1 MINYVAIILQRVS
14 PEHIKHSFHNL
25 HSTISK
31 LNAFL
36 HFITD
41 VAPTSFQRIGLA
53 LNNIMEILVRGDFEF
68 LNQHLGGLAPSY
80 GYLVERIQKVLDET
94 MAMLTAIVNGYDPTK
109 TEVVYRTMKGHAKLL
124 IASFNMLSFMNS
136 YPGSVIGND
145 VPNRAVSDHIRG
157 RKCQTFQTDMKNIL
171 KIKLLTN
178 TSGRMFE
185 MPGRIPLSESD
196 MNELY
201 KLYKMYTT
209 NECVRELPS
218 KWESLVRVMYK
229 TNLEILQVVNDR
241 SRIDDTL
248 YMENKRDNLHKL
260 YITAVWLS
268 KQLKAYSENKT
279 AKIELSKVLTHS
291 MFSGL
296 QFTLDHIV
304 TAVERKHINPLL
316 SMTNRILWN
325 INNWYIKSMNVI
337 TALLPFYDNSG
348 IDDKVRSLK
357 IWRHPMVRFKTADI
371 LQFKYQASESWQSW
385 GLSTT
390 LEEFVLSGTA
400 TKVISTTIEEY
411 RKVLQSELTRIGIEY
426 KRASEDVIRS
436 FKDVIDDFR
445 MVHKESVMGSDFI
458 L

>member
-1 MINYVAIILQRVS
+1 
-14 PEHIKHSFHNL
+14 
-25 HSTISK
+25 
-31 LNAFL
+31 
-36 HFITD
+36 
-41 VAPTSFQRIGLA
+41 
-53 LNNIMEILVRGDFEF
+53 
-68 LNQHLGGLAPSY
+68 
-80 GYLVERIQKVLDET
+80 
-94 MAMLTAIVNGYDPTK
+94 
-109 TEVVYRTMKGHAKLL
+109 MKGHAKLL

-145 VPNRAVSDHIRG
+145 VLNRAVSDHIRG

-260 YITAVWLS
+260 YTTAVWLS

-325 INNWYIKSMNVI
+325 INDWYIKSMNVI

-348 IDDKVRSLK
+348 IDDKVRTLK
-357 IWRHPMVRFKTADI
+357 IWRHPVVRFKTADI

-400 TKVISTTIEEY
+400 TKVISTTIEEN
-411 RKVLQSELTRIGIEY
+411 RKVLQSELTRIGIEC